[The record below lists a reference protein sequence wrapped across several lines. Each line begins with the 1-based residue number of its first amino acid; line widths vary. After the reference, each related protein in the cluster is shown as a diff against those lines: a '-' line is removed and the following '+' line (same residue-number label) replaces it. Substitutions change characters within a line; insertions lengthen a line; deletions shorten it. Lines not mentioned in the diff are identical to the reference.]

1 MLILFVILIILI
13 ILLMVNISKKVKG
26 KKETIQNNYT
36 EEDRQ
41 VVRDYKIDSWGELI
55 KIIIISGFTGMI
67 GYGLAQMTNENV
79 VEFAFFGAGFPWG
92 YNVISKII
100 DDWVELWAFLASGW
114 AWLILFIIKIALSI
128 FLGAIIMPIKL
139 LISIYDIIHA
149 HSLSKEVNKKETVE
163 SNIEIVEPVIQ
174 ENVKNIEKNNDD
186 GIEKIKKL
194 KSLLDEGILTQEEFE
209 KKKNELLSKI

>member
-1 MLILFVILIILI
+1 MMILFIILIILI
-13 ILLMVNISKKVKG
+13 ILLIVAISSKG
-26 KKETIQNNYT
+26 KNKTATIENNYS
-36 EEDRQ
+36 EEDRR

-67 GYGLAQMTNENV
+67 GYGLAQMTNEDV
-79 VEFAFFGAGFPWG
+79 VKFAFLGAGFPWG

-114 AWLILFIIKIALSI
+114 AWLILFVIKIGLSI

-149 HSLSKEVNKKETVE
+149 HNLSREVNKKEKVE
-163 SNIEIVEPVIQ
+163 VNTEIVEPVIQ
-174 ENVKNIEKNNDD
+174 EKVEKTENNNAD
-186 GIEKIKKL
+186 GIETIKKL
-194 KSLLDEGILTQEEFE
+194 KTLLDEGILTQEEFE
-209 KKKNELLSKI
+209 KKKKEILAKI